1 MYPTRDLTTNE
12 ALPYPCS
19 LVVISLYTTIPIQEA
34 ITNVTDRIQNPTHHL
49 SNQDISDLLQVTLN
63 NMYFSFRDG
72 EKSLPMGSKISGIL
86 AILFMDKLETI
97 TLTSHLITSPY
108 KRYVDEIYIQTTN
121 EETAD
126 YFHHIINNVHPNLK
140 FELKSQKQH
149 QVSHY
154 IKDGNSS
161 FEFYRKPVKKPLF
174 VHHQSAISTKSKLN
188 FIHNERKRIENRC
201 SSHISATQHLNKF
214 HDILRLNGYSENSIE
229 QSKHPQ
235 HPQRNPQPAKI
246 ERSYLKIPFTSKR
259 LSHKIT
265 NIFRKKNIPV
275 RFSHKSYTLKQA
287 LSHTFKVHK
296 CIRDKMPYL

>member
-1 MYPTRDLTTNE
+1 
-12 ALPYPCS
+12 
-19 LVVISLYTTIPIQEA
+19 
-34 ITNVTDRIQNPTHHL
+34 
-49 SNQDISDLLQVTLN
+49 
-63 NMYFSFRDG
+63 
-72 EKSLPMGSKISGIL
+72 MGSKISGIL

-97 TLTSHLITSPY
+97 ALTSHLIISPY

-140 FELKSQKQH
+140 FELKNQKQH

-154 IKDGNSS
+154 IKDSNSS

-174 VHHQSAISTKSKLN
+174 VHHQSAIPTKSNLN

-201 SSHISATQHLNKF
+201 SSLISATQHLNKF

-265 NIFRKKNIPV
+265 NIFRNETYRYAFPTNPTRSNKPYPTPSKCTNVSETKCPI
-275 RFSHKSYTLKQA
+275 SYTGLCLQQNA
-287 LSHTFKVHK
+287 VHRLTRNS
-296 CIRDKMPYL
+296 CNTLVLQRLTRNSYNTLVTRNVSSTTA